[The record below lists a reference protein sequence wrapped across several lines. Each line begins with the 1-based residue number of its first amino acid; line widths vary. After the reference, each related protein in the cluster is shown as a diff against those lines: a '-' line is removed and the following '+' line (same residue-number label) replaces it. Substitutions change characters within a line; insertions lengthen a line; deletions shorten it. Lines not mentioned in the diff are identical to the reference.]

1 MAQAK
6 VGLEEPQIAE
16 TADELVRLN
25 FNGVWGRPL
34 GTETNPL
41 SEEDEEAVIDELDA
55 VDIEEALPSI
65 SRYRIKKFIEMEI
78 DNRAAFFSK
87 FGCLVASAIPP
98 IEIPENLLKELS
110 EELLLKKMER
120 EMDDNWKFVSDSED
134 ESP

>member
-65 SRYRIKKFIEMEI
+65 SRYRINKIHRDGDRQSCRLFQ
-78 DNRAAFFSK
+78 
-87 FGCLVASAIPP
+87 
-98 IEIPENLLKELS
+98 
-110 EELLLKKMER
+110 
-120 EMDDNWKFVSDSED
+120 
-134 ESP
+134 

>member
-1 MAQAK
+1 
-6 VGLEEPQIAE
+6 
-16 TADELVRLN
+16 
-25 FNGVWGRPL
+25 
-34 GTETNPL
+34 
-41 SEEDEEAVIDELDA
+41 
-55 VDIEEALPSI
+55 
-65 SRYRIKKFIEMEI
+65 MEI